1 MKTNLVNII
10 DREKCINKMEGKVQN
25 LNNKASLFDKLSSKI
40 KSKES
45 WKNMK
50 WSIAN
55 IIFILIILFL
65 IGLVLY
71 FFFKK

>member
-1 MKTNLVNII
+1 MKTNLVKII
-10 DREKCINKMEGKVQN
+10 DREKCINKMEEKVQN

-50 WSIAN
+50 WSITN

-71 FFFKK
+71 FSFKK